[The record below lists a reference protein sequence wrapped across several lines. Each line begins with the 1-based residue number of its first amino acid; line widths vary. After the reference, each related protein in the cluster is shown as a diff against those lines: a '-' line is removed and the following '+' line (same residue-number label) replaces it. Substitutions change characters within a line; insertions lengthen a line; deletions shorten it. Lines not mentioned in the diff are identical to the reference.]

1 MIDLYVEA
9 KRREQVL
16 LHEASIRRLLK
27 SAEDRQA
34 RGRVGLRNQI
44 ISWLG
49 GSLEASGARLRMQ
62 PK

>member
-1 MIDLYVEA
+1 MIDLYMEA

-27 SAEDRQA
+27 AAENRQA

-44 ISWLG
+44 MSWFG
-49 GSLEASGARLRMQ
+49 GSLEAPGTRLKMQ